1 MRRKIIILS
10 VFAAAFAGA
19 GFAEC
24 GLWLPTLGCI
34 GWELLVLYASTRKK
48 PRAAT
53 RSVGDRT
60 ETKILTYESKRKS
73 ENSQVRKIW
82 TPDGNALTV
91 FHFKE

>member
-1 MRRKIIILS
+1 MRRRIITLS
-10 VFAAAFAGA
+10 VFAAAIGSMAFTDHEHWIPALA
-19 GFAEC
+19 
-24 GLWLPTLGCI
+24 CI

-60 ETKILTYESKRKS
+60 ETKILAYESKRKS

-91 FHFKE
+91 VHFKE

>member
-10 VFAAAFAGA
+10 VFAAAFASA
-19 GFAEC
+19 AFTER

-53 RSVGDRT
+53 RSNENRSS
-60 ETKILTYESKRKS
+60 TKILDFYSTSTTIRTQAKT
-73 ENSQVRKIW
+73 W
-82 TPDGNALTV
+82 TPAGKILIPVNY
-91 FHFKE
+91 EE